1 MCNSMLSLTFFI
13 YSTYIL
19 VAMVKIEIRP
29 KKWSRALTGG
39 GPVLEVPTVRL

>member
-1 MCNSMLSLTFFI
+1 MKNVSI
-13 YSTYIL
+13 YLYSKYIL